1 MGNNSRQKILEAM
14 KSRRCTLDWDAIVS
28 YNRNKVNALLTQQ
41 YISRYMLNDALPP
54 FDKTIVIG
62 GSFTTFSSVLLSPP
76 RLSFENANLDNAKA
90 QLTYHLMGANIVET
104 AAPDTVD
111 FTYTTKI
118 INAHA
123 AASMT
128 APKLFLTVDLRSNT
142 GEVGRDGEVF
152 FNIAQGKEFAGDFV
166 DSPADQALVG
176 TFFQQWFNEQEEKY
190 QRYSLGY
197 MDGVSNDVMTPKA
210 FHVLTQPDPNGG
222 SSGAVVLFV
231 VLRDGK
237 HAGLPTKETEL
248 PYFIPDDVDA
258 NGESLYS
265 AAVILSNDLIF
276 NRVIKTQI
284 TADFGLGL
292 SLTNTDTNGSLS
304 AQSGG
309 LSFNDFVYKYTV
321 RSGDFDA
328 KFWVETLELPFT
340 ANNATNAFRVFPAD
354 NLLRITWNNQPR
366 SPWGNVIEF
375 DPPKGPEYES
385 GDLIIAHSYTV
396 DFTPSIDP
404 QTHVVSF
411 TRKEV
416 PLTLSESGYE
426 ELDFFDQP
434 SVEIH
439 ARLDALIRPHM
450 TNKLSSVKA
459 PDINT
464 FMVSNLLFPESNN
477 MRISDVSL
485 PTDMALFGQ
494 LDASLTSFQISPL
507 EPRVLAGKTEQFT
520 TSAIQTRRTQNLQ
533 WSVKGIDGATSGV
546 GTISTSGLYTAP
558 AADTLDTPFIRVIV
572 TARDMDGTSS
582 SSALATVAT
591 SSLTVNPLF
600 QTCGKSQGA
609 VIRVEN
615 LGGGDITFTLT
626 SNVDHEATL
635 TPDPD
640 NAGTY
645 VYSPGTSPNQHI
657 TVDTAEFTDTATG
670 AKARAF
676 ILVCW
681 QNLTYGM
688 EIIGQDPEQ
697 GVQLALMESDWG
709 EPQPIEDELEWS
721 LLGGDGEVDQTGV
734 FTEPAPAALKD
745 GVAIVMARVGP
756 KGRDP
761 FGFMALSLPLARFA
775 RHAPRYLP
783 PRPDLEARSAR
794 RAVAA
799 KMRTAGKGVNSRDAL
814 LSWMQGKTVTYGWNA
829 LITYSR
835 AKINRLLEQQYVT
848 KFNTDSFLPP
858 IFGTVALDP
867 SGAKREMVELSGL
880 VLGAPQ
886 ISFETADLLDSRV
899 VVTLDI
905 VSGSVAYQSYPDA
918 SPAYLKSSFNISV
931 QQQFKVQMEVDL
943 AAVTGEVDQSG
954 HVVIDLGEGY
964 NFTSNLVTLEYPQ
977 EQLGLFF
984 KNLFKSQ
991 PASDRRYLIGV
1002 LDYIGDDMLTPRN
1015 FYIRTQAAPSGKNIN
1030 SSSYGEGGVI
1040 LFVRTRNDFYDGTL
1054 PTPENAA
1061 TFRYLIPDDETTV
1074 PGQPDYSGS
1083 IVLSSRMIFENVIKP
1098 YLTSYIGRGL
1108 SLSSNTPPGSS
1119 ALLKATNGKWDSGSV
1134 HLQKQADIWGD
1145 VVHELMV
1152 ANIYFPFSPSLT
1164 VHTSS
1169 DASQLL
1175 ITLSESIT
1183 HPYHYKL
1190 NRKYFEDFNIR
1201 DTIDFT
1207 YALTL
1212 RFAISVDTILNKTN
1226 FSLVDSLF
1234 DYTMQLQNFTP
1245 SYDEENAEVVHTQ
1258 FKDFIKSEMQKMKDL
1273 FFGIELPD
1281 LDFYALNHLL
1291 FPGQNAFLATEAH
1304 LPGDVVLFGQIDPTN
1319 TSVTLEPLQSII
1331 KVGNSQ
1337 RFEVRQLRR
1346 TAAPITWTVRG
1357 IDGSRAQGVID
1368 QSGIFTAP
1376 PLQSLEGSAVRNV
1389 ITASYNDPTTGELRT
1404 ASALITVV
1412 AESMAVA
1419 PAMSTLNIR
1428 NSPLPLELL
1437 ASSLSGNSLIWR
1449 LLDSAPGTLEV
1460 AVDTLSA
1467 LYTAPESSQN
1477 DMLPVLIEVEDLGTG
1492 EKVLATVLLISAS
1505 YNLDLEPVFHPGL
1518 ARDASVQL
1526 SVLDDDEDYTY
1537 EWNVIAGQG
1546 TVDTFGVFTA
1556 PDDIS
1561 SPYSVIECKDVEN
1574 PRYRG
1579 FGVVH
1584 LSNTALR
1591 PTWSDFNTF
1600 TVKPESPTKMAYAN
1614 GLQQVQVR
1622 IAIKTKPTDSGEE
1635 TALTP
1640 AERASL
1646 TLVVAETKE
1655 VLPQVDSEGVPIDG
1669 SVTRWG
1675 VNAKRNEYDFYTSKF
1690 PPAQVHE
1697 DALDL
1702 DGDAKTVYIQTRS
1715 DTDIRIAA
1723 RVTRADNTFFYSTD
1737 HSGSEENDAII
1748 VIQPLPVPVY
1758 QDSEYHLDV
1767 RRADGSG
1774 DPETDED
1781 FDWYFTTIDY
1791 YYLRLLSASVQEPI
1805 GFRNIAFERGFSMV
1819 QWESR
1824 QYAEE
1829 MGSYTGYAL
1838 PMSTKLN
1845 FEPLLYNG
1853 IPDAVKP
1860 SKVVKNGYASAD
1872 GQFLFSLHRRL
1883 DLPFDE
1889 SSEVAEALRMRLID
1903 RFGNPHQLQLSF
1915 ASFNNR
1921 NKLIIKRISND

>member
-14 KSRRCTLDWDAIVS
+14 KSKRSTLDWDAIVS

-41 YISRYMLNDALPP
+41 YISRYLLNDALPP

-76 RLSFENANLDNAKA
+76 RLSFENANLDHAKA
-90 QLTYHLMGANIVET
+90 RLTYHLMGANIVET

-166 DSPADQALVG
+166 ESPADQALVG
-176 TFFQQWFNEQEEKY
+176 TFFQEWFNEQEEKY

-237 HAGLPTKETEL
+237 HAGLPTKETEM

-292 SLTNTDTNGSLS
+292 SLTNTDTKGILS

-321 RSGDFDA
+321 RNGDFDA
-328 KFWVETLELPFT
+328 KFWVETLALPFT

-375 DPPKGPEYES
+375 DPPTSPEYKS

-411 TRKEV
+411 TRKEM

-546 GTISTSGLYTAP
+546 GTISASGLYTAP

-572 TARDMDGTSS
+572 TARDMDGSSS
-582 SSALATVAT
+582 SSALATVVT

-600 QTCGKSQGA
+600 QTCAKSQGA

-615 LGGGDITFTLT
+615 LDGGDITFTLT

-640 NAGTY
+640 NPGTY

-657 TVDTAEFTDTATG
+657 TVDTVEFTATATG

-681 QNLTYGM
+681 QNLSYGM
-688 EIIGQDPEQ
+688 EIIEQDPEQ

-756 KGRDP
+756 KGHDP

-775 RHAPRYLP
+775 RHASRYLP

-835 AKINRLLEQQYVT
+835 AKINRMLEQQYVA
-848 KFNTDSFLPP
+848 KFNADSFLLP
-858 IFGTVALDP
+858 IFGTVPLIPGSA
-867 SGAKREMVELSGL
+867 GREMLELSGL

-886 ISFETADLLDSRV
+886 ISFENADLLDSRV
-899 VVTLDI
+899 LVTMDI
-905 VSGSVAYQSYPDA
+905 VSGSVAYMSYPDA
-918 SPAYLKSSFNISV
+918 SPAYLKSSFNVSV
-931 QQQFKVQMEVDL
+931 QQQFKVQMEVRLD
-943 AAVTGEVDQSG
+943 AVTGEVDKEG
-954 HVVIDLGEGY
+954 NVVVDLGEGF
-964 NFTSNLVTLEYPQ
+964 NFTSNLVTQTYPQ

-984 KNLFKSQ
+984 EDLFKRQ

-1002 LDYIGDDMLTPRN
+1002 LDYIGDDMLTPSN

-1061 TFRYLIPDDETTV
+1061 TFRYLIPDDETMV
-1074 PGQPDYSGS
+1074 SGEPDYSGS
-1083 IVLSSRMIFENVIKP
+1083 VVLSSRMVFENAIKP
-1098 YLTSYIGRGL
+1098 YLTSYIARGL

-1119 ALLKATNGKWDSGSV
+1119 SLLKATNGKYDSGSC
-1134 HLQKQADIWGD
+1134 HFQADHLLG
-1145 VVHELMV
+1145 EQSNFMMGE
-1152 ANIYFPFSPSLT
+1152 IYFPFHPNLII
-1164 VHTSS
+1164 SS
-1169 DASQLL
+1169 DDDNLVIKL
-1175 ITLSESIT
+1175 KDTIRL
-1183 HPYHYKL
+1183 PYHYKL
-1190 NRKYFEDFNIR
+1190 HIPAWPDRNIMDEVIFNY
-1201 DTIDFT
+1201 D
-1207 YALTL
+1207 LTL
-1212 RFAISVDTILNKTN
+1212 TYTLIPDPVKNLITFERTGQTFTHSMHIQNY
-1226 FSLVDSLF
+1226 
-1234 DYTMQLQNFTP
+1234 DYDDDNQLL
-1245 SYDEENAEVVHTQ
+1245 AEVRWK
-1258 FKDFIKSEMQKMKDL
+1258 FEAFIQAEMQKFEDL

-1319 TSVTLEPLQSII
+1319 TSFTLEPLQSII

-1337 RFEVRQLRR
+1337 RFEIRQLKR

-1368 QSGIFTAP
+1368 QTGVFTAP

-1389 ITASYNDPTTGELRT
+1389 ITASYEDPATGELRT
-1404 ASALITVV
+1404 ASALVTVV

-1419 PAMSTLNIR
+1419 PAMSTLRIR
-1428 NSPLPLELL
+1428 NEAAPVELR
-1437 ASSLSGNSLIWR
+1437 ASSLSGSLLAWR
-1449 LLDSAPGTLEV
+1449 LLDEAPGELEV
-1460 AVDTLSA
+1460 AEDTLSA
-1467 LYTAPESSQN
+1467 LYTAPVSLQS
-1477 DMLPVLIEVEDLGTG
+1477 DMLPALIEIEDSGTG
-1492 EKVLATVLLISAS
+1492 EKVLATVLLINAN
-1505 YNLDLEPVFHPGL
+1505 YALDIAPVFHPGL
-1518 ARDASVQL
+1518 ARNATVQL
-1526 SVLDDDEDYTY
+1526 SVLDEEDYTY
-1537 EWNVIAGQG
+1537 EWSVITGQG
-1546 TVDTFGVFTA
+1546 TVDTFGLFTA

-1561 SPYSVIECKDVEN
+1561 TPYSVVGCKEVDN
-1574 PRYRG
+1574 PRFRG

-1591 PTWSDFNTF
+1591 PTWSDFTTF

-1655 VLPQVDSEGVPIDG
+1655 VLPQVGSEGVPIDG

-1690 PPAQVHE
+1690 PPAQVQE

-1702 DGDAKTVYIQTRS
+1702 DGDAKTLYIQTRS
-1715 DTDIRIAA
+1715 DTEIRIAA

-1758 QDSEYHLDV
+1758 QDSEYHMDV
-1767 RRADGSG
+1767 KRPEGLG
-1774 DPETDED
+1774 DPKTDED
-1781 FDWYFTTIDY
+1781 FDLYLTTVDY

-1829 MGSYTGYAL
+1829 VGSYTGYAL
-1838 PMSTKLN
+1838 PMSEELN

-1860 SKVVKNGYASAD
+1860 SKVVKDSFASAD
-1872 GQFLFSLHRRL
+1872 GEFLFSLHRRL
-1883 DLPFDE
+1883 DFPFDE
-1889 SSEVAEALRMRLID
+1889 SSKLAEALRMRLID

-1921 NKLIIKRISND
+1921 NKLIIKRMSND

>member
-1 MGNNSRQKILEAM
+1 MGNNSRQKILDVM
-14 KSRRCTLDWDAIVS
+14 KSRRCTLGWDAIVS

-41 YISRYMLNDALPP
+41 YIKRYVLNDALPP
-54 FDKTIVIG
+54 FGGVIELGGTLKTLSGIV
-62 GSFTTFSSVLLSPP
+62 LSPP
-76 RLSFENANLDNAKA
+76 RLSFENANLDKA
-90 QLTYHLMGANIVET
+90 EARLTYQLMGAKIVDT
-104 AAPDTVD
+104 AVSDAID

-118 INAHA
+118 IDANPA
-123 AASMT
+123 ALLT
-128 APKLFLTVDLRSNT
+128 GPKLLMDITLKSNT
-142 GEVGRDGEVF
+142 GEVGKEGDVY
-152 FNIAQGKEFAGDFV
+152 FNIADGYNFKGDFT
-166 DSPADQALVG
+166 DAEADQLLIG
-176 TFFQQWFNEQEEKY
+176 KFFKEWFTEQDEKFR
-190 QRYSLGY
+190 RYSLGH
-197 MDGVSNDVMTPKA
+197 MEAFSNDVMTPKS
-210 FHVLTQPDPNGG
+210 FKLLTQRDPNGG
-222 SSGAVVLFV
+222 GSGAVIMFV
-231 VLRDGK
+231 TLESREGPG
-237 HAGLPTKETEL
+237 AGLPTEDSGM
-248 PYFIPDDVDA
+248 PYFIPDDVDSA
-258 NGESLYS
+258 GVPLYS
-265 AAVILSNDLIF
+265 AAAIFSSEVIF
-276 NRVIKTQI
+276 NRVLMKQLLL
-284 TADFGLGL
+284 DMGNGLTLKYVDHESALNASSGKF
-292 SLTNTDTNGSLS
+292 SLGEYMLEYDHGGGRDAFFHVQSMEFPFTYGNGSGYS
-304 AQSGG
+304 VAAKNNGITVKWAQE
-309 LSFNDFVYKYTV
+309 TV
-321 RSGDFDA
+321 C
-328 KFWVETLELPFT
+328 PFHS
-340 ANNATNAFRVFPAD
+340 NKEWDFPAKD
-354 NLLRITWNNQPR
+354 DEVYGNLRVL
-366 SPWGNVIEF
+366 
-375 DPPKGPEYES
+375 
-385 GDLIIAHSYTV
+385 H
-396 DFTPSIDP
+396 DFEVNFRPYIDP
-404 QTHVVSF
+404 ATHVVTFERDS
-411 TRKEV
+411 TSH
-416 PLTLSESGYE
+416 LTVEERGHEAVLPANGQQAMAVHQEIESRANTALSGKFNV
-426 ELDFFDQP
+426 L
-434 SVEIH
+434 
-439 ARLDALIRPHM
+439 
-450 TNKLSSVKA
+450 KA
-459 PDINT
+459 PDIKT
-464 FMVSNLLFPESNN
+464 FMVNNLLFPENN
-477 MRISDVSL
+477 NLRISDVDL
-485 PTDMALFGQ
+485 PGDLALFGQ
-494 LDASLTSFQISPL
+494 LDTSLTSFQISPL

-520 TSAIQTRRTQNLQ
+520 TSTIQTRRAQTLE

-546 GTISTSGLYTAP
+546 GTISAGGLYTAP
-558 AADTLDTPFIRVIV
+558 AAKEFDGSFIRAIV
-572 TARDMDGTSS
+572 TARDMNGGSS
-582 SSALATVAT
+582 SSTLVTVVA
-591 SSLTVNPLF
+591 SSLSVNPLF
-600 QTCGKSQGA
+600 QTCATTNEA
-609 VIRVEN
+609 VILVEN
-615 LGGGDITFTLT
+615 LGESEITFTLT
-626 SNVDHEATL
+626 SNVDHGSTL

-640 NAGTY
+640 KAGAY
-645 VYSPGTSPNQHI
+645 LYNPGTNPKQHI
-657 TVDTAEFTDTATG
+657 TLDTVEFTDTSTG
-670 AKARAF
+670 ATSRAF

-681 QNLTYGM
+681 RNLMYGM
-688 EIIGQDPEQ
+688 EIIEHDPEK
-697 GVQLALMESDWG
+697 GVQLALMDSEWG
-709 EPQPIEDELEWS
+709 DPEPIEDGLEWTV
-721 LLGGDGEVDQTGV
+721 LGGDGVVDQKGL
-734 FTEPAPAALKD
+734 FKEPEPAALKD
-745 GVAIVMARVGP
+745 GVAVVMARG
-756 KGRDP
+756 GTDSHAP
-761 FGFMALSLPLARFA
+761 FGFIALPLPLERFD
-775 RHAPRYLP
+775 RHAPRYAP
-783 PRPDLEARSAR
+783 PRPILQARSAR
-794 RAVAA
+794 HAA
-799 KMRTAGKGVNSRDAL
+799 PAKVHTAGKGVNSRDAL

-858 IFGTVALDP
+858 IFGTVSLDP
-867 SGAKREMVELSGL
+867 SGAKREMLELSGL
-880 VLGAPQ
+880 VLSAPQ

-943 AAVTGEVDQSG
+943 AAVMGEVDQAG

-984 KNLFKSQ
+984 KNLFNSQ

-1015 FYIRTQAAPSGKNIN
+1015 FHIRTQAAPSGKNIN

-1061 TFRYLIPDDETTV
+1061 TFRYLIPDDETAV

-1119 ALLKATNGKWDSGSV
+1119 ALLQATNGKFDSGSC
-1134 HLQKQADIWGD
+1134 HFQADHLLG
-1145 VVHELMV
+1145 EQSNFMMSE
-1152 ANIYFPFSPSLT
+1152 IYFPFYPNLIISPDNDNLVIKLKDT
-1164 VHTSS
+1164 IR
-1169 DASQLL
+1169 L
-1175 ITLSESIT
+1175 
-1183 HPYHYKL
+1183 PYHYKL
-1190 NRKYFEDFNIR
+1190 DIPGWPDNNIR
-1201 DTIDFT
+1201 DDVIFNYDSKLTYTLTADPVKNLVTFERTGQTFT
-1207 YALTL
+1207 HSMHIQNY
-1212 RFAISVDTILNKTN
+1212 
-1226 FSLVDSLF
+1226 
-1234 DYTMQLQNFTP
+1234 DYDDNDQLH
-1245 SYDEENAEVVHTQ
+1245 AEVRWK
-1258 FKDFIKSEMQKMKDL
+1258 FEAFIQAEMQKIEDL

-1319 TSVTLEPLQSII
+1319 TSFTLEPLQSIV
-1331 KVGNSQ
+1331 KVGDIQ
-1337 RFEVRQLRR
+1337 RFEVRELTR

-1368 QSGIFTAP
+1368 QTGVFTAP

-1389 ITASYNDPTTGELRT
+1389 ITASYEDPATGELRT
-1404 ASALITVV
+1404 ASALVTVV

-1419 PAMSTLNIR
+1419 PAMSTLRIR
-1428 NSPLPLELL
+1428 NESTPVELR
-1437 ASSLSGNSLIWR
+1437 ASSLSGNLLVWR
-1449 LLDSAPGTLEV
+1449 LLDGTPGELEV

-1467 LYTAPESSQN
+1467 LYTAPASLQS
-1477 DMLPVLIEVEDLGTG
+1477 DMLPALIEIADSGTG
-1492 EKVLATVLLISAS
+1492 EKVLATVLLINAN
-1505 YNLDLEPVFHPGL
+1505 YTLGIEPIFHPGL
-1518 ARDASVQL
+1518 ARNASVQL

-1561 SPYSVIECKDVEN
+1561 SPYSVIECKDVDY
-1574 PRYRG
+1574 PRFRG

-1591 PTWSDFNTF
+1591 PTWSDFTTF

-1635 TALTP
+1635 TALTT

-1690 PPAQVHE
+1690 PPAQVQE

-1715 DTDIRIAA
+1715 DTEIRIAA

-1767 RRADGSG
+1767 RRAEGLG
-1774 DPETDED
+1774 DPEKDTD
-1781 FDWYFTTIDY
+1781 FDLYLTTVDY
-1791 YYLRLLSASVQEPI
+1791 YILRLLSASVQEII
-1805 GFRNIAFERGFSMV
+1805 GFKNVAFERAFSMV

-1829 MGSYTGYAL
+1829 VGSYTGYAL
-1838 PMSTKLN
+1838 PMSKELN

-1860 SKVVKNGYASAD
+1860 SKVVRDGFESPD

-1883 DLPFDE
+1883 DFPFDE
-1889 SSEVAEALRMRLID
+1889 SSELAEPLRMRLID
-1903 RFGNPHQLQLSF
+1903 RYGNPHQLQLSF